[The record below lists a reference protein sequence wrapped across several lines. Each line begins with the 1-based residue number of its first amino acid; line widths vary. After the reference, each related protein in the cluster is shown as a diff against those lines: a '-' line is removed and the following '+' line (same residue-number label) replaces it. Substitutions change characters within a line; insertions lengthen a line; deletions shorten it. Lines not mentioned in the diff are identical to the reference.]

1 MAKILLKKIKIQ
13 IPDFGFQ
20 ELAVPELAGKDL
32 SLIWAQTADGIR
44 HTLKSTHRNDTV
56 NITFHQQKKRAV
68 VEVSFFEMNNVE
80 NNTAKIKPV
89 LVKKEPALKINQ
101 GGVKKFKKP
110 FFKGLQERQSN
121 RIELNKEE
129 IKSIREA
136 DLSHKK
142 LAGQNVLTFDFTG
155 CWARGLGMIQKAKQL
170 QFQLKKPLHDC
181 FDRVAGQGDG
191 AIIAGAVAAGINLER
206 LGEWW
211 ITDWRK
217 VHGPGTIK
225 KLQRWAQT
233 KIQPNQSGYDA
244 KQARAALRKLFVK
257 TSADLRLKDVLCD
270 LQITVIQADMKISTH
285 YSQTNP
291 DMELYTAVEDSA
303 ITKIH
308 YNQKETIKGEAV
320 FLGAIEKN
328 DVLGLAL
335 SDDNK
340 KMRLTSIGAPV
351 RVNPPAGRQLA
362 KLGHAG
368 DKVALQSSSHFIY
381 EKRIKQLIKKLSEAG
396 YQIYYLRLDCAA
408 IDGVVS
414 NDVSEMAMRA
424 GIESGSGQIT
434 HIRETQH
441 ANVS

>member
-1 MAKILLKKIKIQ
+1 MKKIKIQ

-20 ELAVPELAGKDL
+20 ELAFPELAGKDL
-32 SLIWAQTADGIR
+32 SLIRAQTEDGVR
-44 HTLKSTHRNDTV
+44 HTLKPTHRNDTV
-56 NITFHQQKKRAV
+56 TITFHQQKKRAV
-68 VEVSFFEMNNVE
+68 VEVSFFEMNNAE
-80 NNTAKIKPV
+80 NNVTESKPV
-89 LVKKEPALKINQ
+89 LIKKEP
-101 GGVKKFKKP
+101 VPKFKKAAVKNFKNP
-110 FFKGLQERQSN
+110 FFKGLQERQNN
-121 RIELNKEE
+121 RIDLNKEE
-129 IKSIREA
+129 IEKIREA
-136 DLSHKK
+136 DLTHKN

-181 FDRVAGQGDG
+181 FDRITGQGDG

-211 ITDWRK
+211 IADWRK
-217 VHGPGTIK
+217 VHAPGTLK

-233 KIQPNQSGYDA
+233 KIQPQQSGYDA
-244 KQARAALRKLFVK
+244 KQARKALRKLFVK
-257 TSADLRLKDVLCD
+257 TSVDLRLKDVLCD

-285 YSQTNP
+285 YSQNNP
-291 DMELYTAVEDSA
+291 EMELYTAVEDSA

-335 SDDNK
+335 SGDNK

-351 RVNPPAGRQLA
+351 RINPPAARKLV
-362 KLGHAG
+362 KLGHAA
-368 DKVALQSSSHFIY
+368 DKISLQSSGHFIY
-381 EKRIKQLIKKLSEAG
+381 EKRIAQVIKKLSETG
-396 YQIYYLRLDCAA
+396 YQIYYLRLDCAP

-424 GIESGSGQIT
+424 GIESGSGQIE
-434 HIRETQH
+434 HIREAQN
-441 ANVS
+441 ANVG

>member
-1 MAKILLKKIKIQ
+1 MKKIKIQ

-32 SLIWAQTADGIR
+32 SLIWAETEDGVR
-44 HTLKSTHRNDTV
+44 HTLKPTHRNDIVT
-56 NITFHQQKKRAV
+56 ITFHSQKKRAV
-68 VEVSFFEMNNVE
+68 VEVSFFEMNAETNQPD
-80 NNTAKIKPV
+80 IKPV
-89 LVKKEPALKINQ
+89 LVEKKPELKTNQ

-110 FFKGLQERQSN
+110 FFKGLQKRQIN

-129 IKSIREA
+129 IKNIRQA
-136 DLSHKK
+136 DLSHKN

-170 QFQLKKPLHDC
+170 HFQLKKPLHDC
-181 FDRVAGQGDG
+181 FDRIAGQGDG
-191 AIIAGAVAAGINLER
+191 AIIAGAVAAGIDLDR

-211 ITDWRK
+211 ISDWRK
-217 VHGPGTIK
+217 VHSPGTIK
-225 KLQRWAQT
+225 KIQRWAKT
-233 KIQPNQSGYDA
+233 KVQPNQSGYDA
-244 KQARAALRKLFVK
+244 KQARTALRKLFVK

-285 YSQTNP
+285 YSQKNP
-291 DMELYTAVEDSA
+291 EMELYTAVEDSA
-303 ITKIH
+303 VTKIH

-335 SDDNK
+335 SGDNK

-351 RVNPPAGRQLA
+351 RINPPAGRQLV
-362 KLGHAG
+362 KLGHAA

-381 EKRIKQLIKKLSEAG
+381 EKRITQLIKKLSEAG
-396 YQIYYLRLDCAA
+396 YQIYYLRLDCAP

-424 GIESGSGQIT
+424 GIESGSGKIT
-434 HIRETQH
+434 HVKEAQH
-441 ANVS
+441 ANVG

>member
-1 MAKILLKKIKIQ
+1 MLKKIKIQ

-20 ELAVPELAGKDL
+20 ELAFPELAGKDL
-32 SLIWAQTADGIR
+32 SLIWAETADGVR
-44 HTLKSTHRNDTV
+44 HTLKPTHRNDTV
-56 NITFHQQKKRAV
+56 TITFHQQKKRAV
-68 VEVSFFEMNNVE
+68 VEVSLFEMNNSE
-80 NNTAKIKPV
+80 ETTPIQPV
-89 LVKKEPALKINQ
+89 LTPVKPAQIIPQPSAKFSKI
-101 GGVKKFKKP
+101 P
-110 FFKGLQERQSN
+110 FFNKLQKRQFD
-121 RIELNKEE
+121 RVELNQEE
-129 IKSIREA
+129 IKNIREA
-136 DLSHKK
+136 DLTHKN

-181 FDRVAGQGDG
+181 FDRIAGQGDG
-191 AIIAGAVAAGINLER
+191 AIIAGAVAAGIDLNR

-211 ITDWRK
+211 IRDWRK
-217 VHGPGTIK
+217 VHAPGTLK
-225 KLQRWAQT
+225 KLQRWAKT

-257 TSADLRLKDVLCD
+257 TSVDLRLKDVLCD

-285 YSQTNP
+285 YSQKNP
-291 DMELYTAVEDSA
+291 EMELYTAVEDSA

-335 SDDNK
+335 SGDNK

-351 RVNPPAGRQLA
+351 RVSPPSARKLT
-362 KLGHAG
+362 KLGHAA
-368 DKVALQSSSHFIY
+368 DKIALQSSSHFIY
-381 EKRIKQLIKKLSEAG
+381 EKRIAQLIKKLSEAG
-396 YQIYYLRLDCAA
+396 YQIYYLRLDCAP

-424 GIESGSGQIT
+424 GIESGSGQIE
-434 HIRETQH
+434 HIKEAQH